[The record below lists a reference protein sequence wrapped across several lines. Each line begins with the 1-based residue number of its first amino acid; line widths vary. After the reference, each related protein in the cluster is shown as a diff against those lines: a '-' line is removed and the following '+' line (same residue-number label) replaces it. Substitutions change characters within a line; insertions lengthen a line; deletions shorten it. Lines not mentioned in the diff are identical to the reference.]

1 MMYRRYV
8 DDDNFKLPWIYRKM
22 TYKQL
27 DLLCKFFEALPR
39 RKKNKKAFDK
49 PHVGNT
55 RFYI

>member
-1 MMYRRYV
+1 MRYV
-8 DDDNFKLPWIYRKM
+8 HEDDSRELPWIYRKM

-27 DLLCKFFEALPR
+27 DLFCKILEALPR

-49 PHVGNT
+49 TRVGNT

>member
-1 MMYRRYV
+1 MYRSYV
-8 DDDNFKLPWIYRKM
+8 DDDNFKIPWIYKKM

-27 DLLCKFFEALPR
+27 DLLCKIQAAFPR

-49 PHVGNT
+49 THVGNT

>member
-1 MMYRRYV
+1 MIIV
-8 DDDNFKLPWIYRKM
+8 HEDDSRELPWIYKKM

-27 DLLCKFFEALPR
+27 DWLCRIQEALPR

-49 PHVGNT
+49 THVGNT

>member
-1 MMYRRYV
+1 MRYV
-8 DDDNFKLPWIYRKM
+8 CEDDSRELPWIYKKM

-27 DLLCKFFEALPR
+27 DLLCRIQAALPR

-49 PHVGNT
+49 THVGNT